1 LPLHITVHGK
11 EIVIEDSERQPVEV
25 WTRVM
30 QSVIFVQY
38 RTGIS
43 ASAANTQN
51 GNT

>member
-1 LPLHITVHGK
+1 MPLHITVHGK

-30 QSVIFVQY
+30 QSAIFVQY
-38 RTGIS
+38 QTSIS
-43 ASAANTQN
+43 ASKANTQN